1 MKIDLQGKA
10 VIVTGAAQGLG
21 GEIARI
27 AAASAAEALLLTDRN
42 AEQGEATAAALAADG
57 CSVAF
62 HAADLIEPDAP
73 AGIIDAALKRFG
85 RIDGLVNAAGLTD
98 RAALTDGAM
107 AVWERLYAVNA
118 RAPFFLMQGA
128 INDMRRRQAA
138 GSIVNILSMNA
149 HCGEPE
155 LAIYASTKGALATLT
170 KNAAH
175 AHLRDR
181 IRVNGINMGWSATP
195 AEMEMQANRLGK
207 GAQWLAAAHDRMP
220 LGRLLEPREVARLAV
235 FLLSDSAGLM
245 TGALIDMEQ
254 TVVGAPA

>member
-1 MKIDLQGKA
+1 MKIDLTGKT
-10 VIVTGAAQGLG
+10 VVVTGAAQGLG
-21 GEIARI
+21 AEIAGL
-27 AAASAAEALLLTDRN
+27 AAASEVEALFLTDRN
-42 AEQGEATAAALAADG
+42 AERVEATAAALAVHG
-57 CSVAF
+57 CPVEF
-62 HAADLIEPDAP
+62 LAADLIESAAP
-73 AGIIDAALKRFG
+73 AGIIDAALARFG

-98 RAALTDGAM
+98 RAALTDGT
-107 AVWERLYAVNA
+107 VDTWERLYAVNA

-128 INDMRRRQAA
+128 INDMRRRRAA
-138 GSIVNILSMNA
+138 GAIVNILSMNA

-181 IRVNGINMGWSATP
+181 IRVNGINMGWSATS
-195 AEMEMQANRLGK
+195 AEIDMQANTLGK
-207 GAQWLAAAHDRMP
+207 GGDWLAAVHERMP
-220 LGRLLEPREVARLAV
+220 LGRLLEPREVARLAI